1 MRHGEV
7 DNPGRVLYGRLPG
20 FRLSTLGNRMA
31 EAAAEALADRPVRR
45 VIASPLQRTQES
57 AAPVAAAFE
66 LPVETDERLIEPFNR
81 FEGKRV
87 SFGPS
92 MLATPEAWPWMSNP
106 FRPSWGEPYVS
117 IAARMLAAI
126 SDAYSSV
133 DDGDVVLVSHQLPI
147 WMVHRSL
154 RGERLYHDPRRRRCD
169 LSSITTVE
177 MRGARFVETRYLNP
191 AGPLARAA
199 VDEGAV

>member
-20 FRLSTLGNRMA
+20 FRLSDLGNRMA
-31 EAAAEALADRPVRR
+31 EAAAEALTDRPVRR

-57 AAPVAAAFE
+57 AAPVAAVFG
-66 LPVETDERLIEPFNR
+66 LQVETDERLIEPFNR

-92 MLATPEAWPWMSNP
+92 LLANPEAWPWMSNP

-126 SDAYSSV
+126 SDAHASV
-133 DDGDVVLVSHQLPI
+133 EDGDIVLVSHQLPI

-177 MRGARFVETRYLNP
+177 LRGARFVETHYLNP
-191 AGPLARAA
+191 AGPLARSAI
-199 VDEGAV
+199 DEGAV